1 MKPNTEL
8 KSIYD
13 IVKGFNFSNKQ
24 ALSLKQEV
32 L

>member
-1 MKPNTEL
+1 MKTNSDI

-13 IVKGFNFSNKQ
+13 IVKGLNFSNKQ
-24 ALSLKQEV
+24 ALVLKKEV